1 MTPAPSSDSPQDAE
15 PPADEPAT
23 PPETSAG
30 EAPQDP
36 EPPSTTAP
44 RPRPKPRPDTP
55 AEPPPPEPPSTQMA
69 HSENADPDPELARK
83 LERASL
89 LFGSISGRTLT
100 PELTDQLTAARA
112 FVAQARQALAEGDER
127 RALVLI
133 DKGVILAE
141 DVERLS
147 RP

>member
-1 MTPAPSSDSPQDAE
+1 MVPSPPHDSPEE
-15 PPADEPAT
+15 PELPADEPAT
-23 PPETSAG
+23 PPETNAG
-30 EAPQDP
+30 EAPPAP

-44 RPRPKPRPDTP
+44 RPRPKPRPDVP
-55 AEPPPPEPPSTQMA
+55 AEPPPPEPPSTQLA
-69 HSENADPDPELARK
+69 HSDKADTDPELARK

-89 LFGSISGRTLT
+89 LLGSIAGRSLT
-100 PELTDQLTAARA
+100 PELTEQLTAARA
-112 FVAQARQALAEGDER
+112 FVAQARQALADGDER

-141 DVERLS
+141 DVERMS